1 MPYLFF
7 FDLRR
12 YRAGWNGLLSISN
25 LSLASLEKWRLGSL
39 SLSFSPRVGA
49 SSIKRRRRPLWTL
62 GREGEKDRKQPASAK
77 HAVFHVRVNFVGQ
90 TQTRVNNASPPLPP
104 FPSSRRS
111 PASLLREIVETPN
124 FDSSRLRASQPRI
137 NSIEITKVNR
147 LLPFVGIMKSLF
159 PLSPSSST
167 TLASSYFPSYFAP
180 LPFSL
185 DGDRIKIIRG
195 R

>member
-90 TQTRVNNASPPLPP
+90 TQTRVNNASPP